1 MVEKIKNI
9 VVFVH
14 DFPAARL
21 FYRDWLALPAGQET
35 EFMMEFLPGQGTS
48 LGIAMALHD
57 DAKKLVGR
65 HTGITLSVKGLEELC
80 ARLEEKGARFSEPL
94 ERTPWGKM
102 AVIAD
107 PDGNEFALVEA

>member
-9 VVFVH
+9 VVFVN

-21 FYRDWLALPAGQET
+21 FYREWLGLTPGQET
-35 EFMMEFLPGQGTS
+35 EFMMEFLPGATS
-48 LGIAMALHD
+48 LGIALALHD

-65 HTGITLSVKGLEELC
+65 HTGITLSVKGLDELC
-80 ARLEEKGARFSEPL
+80 ARLVEKGARFSEPL

-107 PDGNEFALVEA
+107 QDGNEYALVEA

>member
-1 MVEKIKNI
+1 MIDKMKNI

-14 DFPAARL
+14 DFPAARR
-21 FYRDWLALPAGQET
+21 FYREGLALAAGQET
-35 EFMMEFLPGQGTS
+35 ETMMEFLPGQGTS
-48 LGIAMALHD
+48 LGVALALHD
-57 DAKKLVGR
+57 DARKLVGR
-65 HTGITLSVKGLEELC
+65 HTGITLSVKGLEEVC
-80 ARLEEKGARFSEPL
+80 ARLEEQGARFTEPL

>member
-9 VVFVH
+9 VVFVN
-14 DFPAARL
+14 DFSAARL
-21 FYRDWLALPAGQET
+21 FYREWLGLAPGQET
-35 EFMMEFLPGQGTS
+35 EFMMEFLPGSGTS
-48 LGIAMALHD
+48 LGIALAIHD
-57 DAKKLVGR
+57 EAKKLVGR

-80 ARLEEKGARFSEPL
+80 ARLEGHGARFSEPL

-107 PDGNEFALVEA
+107 QDGNEYALVEA